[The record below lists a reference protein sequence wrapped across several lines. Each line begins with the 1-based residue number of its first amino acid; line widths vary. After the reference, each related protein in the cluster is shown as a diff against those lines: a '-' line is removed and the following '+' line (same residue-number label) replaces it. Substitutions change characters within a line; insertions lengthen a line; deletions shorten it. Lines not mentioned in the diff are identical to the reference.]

1 MAETPILTSVLSF
14 VRFVNFVVSL
24 GEDLGSGLSSGRWPV
39 CCASVKAK
47 NGLPILLLV
56 VLALTRIPGLLPPN
70 FSPVYALLFCAG
82 VYFSGWVAWLLPLGT
97 VLITDVL
104 LNVHYGAAPLRLEML
119 GNYAAYAGIVW
130 LGRQFNRRSSWLTL
144 LGGGIL
150 GAILFYLVSNT
161 ASWLHDPAYA
171 KNLAGWI
178 QALTV
183 GTPGWPHTWE
193 FFRNTLLSGGLFAG
207 LFAGAMKL
215 GEATEPKA
223 EEDEEPTEEPEAAPE
238 PGEAKA

>member
-1 MAETPILTSVLSF
+1 M
-14 VRFVNFVVSL
+14 
-24 GEDLGSGLSSGRWPV
+24 
-39 CCASVKAK
+39 KAK
-47 NGLPILLLV
+47 HGLPLVLLA

-70 FSPVYALLFCAG
+70 FSPVYGLLFCAA
-82 VYFSGWVAWLLPLGT
+82 VYFSGWVAWVLPLGT
-97 VLITDVL
+97 VLVTDVL
-104 LNVHYGAAPLRLEML
+104 LNLHYGAAPLQWEML

-144 LGGGIL
+144 FGGGIL
-150 GAILFYLVSNT
+150 GAILFYVVSNT
-161 ASWLHDPAYA
+161 VSWLHDPAYA

-178 QALTV
+178 QSLTV

-215 GEATEPKA
+215 GEAVEPKP
-223 EEDEEPTEEPEAAPE
+223 EEEEEPSEEPEEAPE